1 MGHRFSEITFTE
13 SVREVQREMGSRA
26 GYAVM
31 DGGDDYN
38 HRLGE
43 QEAEFIAARDSFY
56 MASVG
61 ETGWPYLQHRGGPA
75 GFMRVLDE
83 KTIGFADFSG
93 NRQYVSTGNFR
104 KDNRVSL
111 FFMDYPNRTRLK
123 LLGKIREIS
132 LDQEQLLATLEVN
145 DYRARVER
153 GFIIDVEGFDWNCP
167 QHITPRYTE
176 SYIDQLITPLI
187 AENRQLKLQQ
197 SEEGR
202 QTIAETRVKALGDG
216 PLALKITGIRQLTPR
231 IRAYE
236 LRDPMGGEL
245 PLISA
250 GSHLRI
256 PVLLPNGE
264 TAIRHYSIC
273 SNPARRDRYEIAV
286 LKEDHGLGGSKAVY
300 EQFDLGLTLRCDP
313 PDNYFPLHTDSRPA
327 VFIAG
332 GIGITPIKSMAQA
345 LAARDCPLELHY
357 AGRSDREMAFSD
369 RLGWE
374 FGEQIF
380 LYRSEQSERLDI
392 PRLLMAAP
400 DNAEIYVCGPG
411 RLIDA
416 VVKTANELNIHSERI
431 HFERFATVDDVNDR
445 PITVELTRSKT
456 TLQVNADQSI
466 LDAMLDAGV
475 AAPYSCRTGQCKSC
489 VVKVLAGEPEHRDSV
504 LTEAER
510 QDSQLMCPCV
520 SRAVGEKLTLD
531 I

>member
-13 SVREVQREMGSRA
+13 SVLDVQQELGSRA
-26 GYAVM
+26 FYTHMA
-31 DGGDDYN
+31 DGEDYN

-43 QEAEFIAARDSFY
+43 QEAQFIAARDSFY
-56 MASVG
+56 MASVS
-61 ETGWPYLQHRGGPA
+61 ETGWPYLQHRGGPV

-93 NRQYVSTGNFR
+93 NRQYISTGNFR
-104 KDNRVSL
+104 KDNRVAL
-111 FFMDYPNRTRLK
+111 FFMDYPNRRRLK
-123 LLGKIREIS
+123 LLGRVREIGT
-132 LDQEQLLATLEVN
+132 DDVEQLAQLEVN

-153 GFIIDVEGFDWNCP
+153 GFVIDVEGFDWNCP

-176 SYIDQLITPLI
+176 SHIEELMTSLR

-202 QTIAETRVKALGDG
+202 QSIAETRVEVWGDG
-216 PLALKITGIRQLTPR
+216 PLALKITGIRQLTPG

-245 PLISA
+245 PAISA

-264 TAIRHYSIC
+264 ATIRHYSIC

-286 LKEDHGLGGSKAVY
+286 LKEDRGLGGSKAVH

-313 PDNYFPLHTDSRPA
+313 PENYFHLHPDSRPA

-345 LAARDCPLELHY
+345 LAARGCPLELHY
-357 AGRSDREMAFSD
+357 AGRSDREMTFSD

-380 LYRSEQSERLDI
+380 LYRSEQGERLDI
-392 PRLLMAAP
+392 PRLLMASP

-416 VVKTANELNIHSERI
+416 VVKTANELNINSERI
-431 HFERFATVDDVNDR
+431 HFERFTTVHDVNDR
-445 PITVELTRSKT
+445 PITVELNRSKT
-456 TLQVNADQSI
+456 ILQVNADQSI

-504 LTEAER
+504 LTEGER
-510 QDSQLMCPCV
+510 QDSQLMCSCV
-520 SRAVGEKLTLD
+520 SRAVGEKLMLD